1 MGAAMPQQTNTEFW
15 MVYGLGQK
23 QPTVRHKTYGSA
35 EAEAK
40 RLAKLHPEI
49 PFFVLAPI
57 SVSIKIEVDT
67 AFLPLR
73 VPRVDRDEEIPF

>member
-1 MGAAMPQQTNTEFW
+1 MQQQTNTEFW

-23 QPTVRHKTYGSA
+23 QPTVRHKSYGSA
-35 EAEAK
+35 AAEAK
-40 RLAKLHPEI
+40 RLAKLNPEI

-67 AFLPLR
+67 AFLPIR
-73 VPRVDRDEEIPF
+73 VPYVDLDGEIPF